1 MTDNFLCNEILI
13 GDKGMIN
20 EVQLMLQIEIAEL
33 SH

>member
-1 MTDNFLCNEILI
+1 MTDNFLRNEILI